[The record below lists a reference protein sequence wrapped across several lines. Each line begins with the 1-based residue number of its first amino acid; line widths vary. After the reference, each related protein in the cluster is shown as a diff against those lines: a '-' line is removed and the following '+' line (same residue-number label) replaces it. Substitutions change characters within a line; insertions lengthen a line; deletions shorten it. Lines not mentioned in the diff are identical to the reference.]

1 VELEVVFAAFVFF
14 VFVAFVF
21 FIFVALVVSCP
32 AVSCANTGIASEK
45 TIKLVNNIVR
55 SFFML
60 GLDLLRNYFLSGFEQ
75 GRGHN
80 AISYVTYLHIY
91 DM

>member
-1 VELEVVFAAFVFF
+1 VVFAAFVFF

-21 FIFVALVVSCP
+21 FVFVALVVSCP

-45 TIKLVNNIVR
+45 TIMPVNNIVR

-60 GLDLLRNYFLSGFEQ
+60 GPDLLRNYFLLDLEQ
-75 GRGHN
+75 GRGHS
-80 AISYVTYLHIY
+80 AIIYVLYPQLFDI
-91 DM
+91 